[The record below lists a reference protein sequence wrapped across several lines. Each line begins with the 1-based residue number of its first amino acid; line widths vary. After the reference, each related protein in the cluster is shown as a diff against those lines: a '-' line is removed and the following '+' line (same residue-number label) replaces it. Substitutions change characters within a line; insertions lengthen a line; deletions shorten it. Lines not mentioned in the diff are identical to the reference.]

1 MNPLPAEKKVAVLGN
16 GGTACRVSEEF
27 LKRGFPVLL
36 VMPQETDANEVPQGT
51 ECMQG
56 AALGSVKGQVGDFS
70 LTIQVENKREEH
82 RAGFIVVA
90 YESVREPVYDILGMP
105 PHDRIW
111 SLSRLEKQL
120 ADDGFPEKYGKVL
133 FLDRLDGVNTVAG
146 SERLLNLVGT
156 LQEEYETA
164 CCLLTCQVKVASPGL
179 EMLYG
184 RIRDN
189 GCFVARTDLLS
200 LEVGSKGVRVRFDD
214 IVLDEVLNV
223 SGDLL
228 VVAERERPAPELERL
243 AEVLRLETDQEGYL
257 QGDNLLRVP
266 CLTNRRGVLVAGGSV
281 AGLSEWERAQNIPS
295 VVEEVSSLSEWLD
308 EVIPVEQIIYDRD
321 RCATCLTCFRV
332 CPHGAILFTD
342 KPHFQHLACQRC
354 GICTSLCPNEA
365 IELSGFEKPSFFER
379 LFPEKSAAEQA
390 GSTALTGF
398 VCQRSVDL
406 VRQYMEEDDPVFH
419 AVRWIE
425 VPCAGTLRSQ
435 YVLETLARPE
445 GADGVLVVSCH
456 RDNCRS
462 GDGTIRAANIVQQVK
477 GLLKTLEMDEGLVE
491 HILLAPNEGE
501 RLKREVTRIQGE
513 AKKSLTDRK

>member
-1 MNPLPAEKKVAVLGN
+1 MNPSSADKRVAVLGN
-16 GGTACRVSEEF
+16 GETASRIAEEF

-36 VMPQETDANEVPQGT
+36 IMPDDAGSTAIPA
-51 ECMQG
+51 G
-56 AALGSVKGQVGDFS
+56 AEHVIGGLLCSVRGQVGDFS
-70 LTIQVENKREEH
+70 LVLQVGDERGEH

-90 YESVREPVYDILGMP
+90 YESVGEPVYDILGEP

-111 SLSRLEKQL
+111 PLSRLERQV
-120 ADDGFPEKYGKVL
+120 ADGTYPAEKFGRVL
-133 FLDRLDGVNTVAG
+133 FLDRLDGLNTVAG
-146 SERLLNLVGT
+146 SERLLGQVAM
-156 LQEEYETA
+156 LQEEHDTP

-184 RIRDN
+184 RVRDG
-189 GCFVARTDLLS
+189 GCIVARTDAVS
-200 LEVGSKGVRVRFDD
+200 LEVDSNGMKARFDD
-214 IVLDEVLNV
+214 LVLEDTVSV

-228 VVAERERPAPELERL
+228 VVGEKERPAPELGKI
-243 AEVLRLETDQEGYL
+243 AEILGLETDYGGFL

-281 AGLSEWERAQNIPS
+281 GGLSTWERTQNIPA
-295 VVEEVSSLSEWLD
+295 VIEEVQSLSRWLD
-308 EVIPVEQIIYDRD
+308 EVIHSEQIVYDRD

-342 KPHFQHLACQRC
+342 KPNFLHLACQRC

-365 IELSGFEKPSFFER
+365 IELSGFEKPSLFKR
-379 LFPEKSAAEQA
+379 LFLVHPGPEQEGPADV
-390 GSTALTGF
+390 TGF
-398 VCQRSVDL
+398 VCQRSADL
-406 VRQYMEEDDPVFH
+406 VHQYLDQGDPVMG

-435 YVLETLARPE
+435 YVLETLARRE

-462 GDGTIRAANIVQQVK
+462 GDGTIRAGKIVRQVK
-477 GLLKTLEMDEGLVE
+477 TLLNTLGMDERSVE
-491 HILLAPNEGE
+491 HIPLAPNEPE
-501 RLKREVTRIQGE
+501 RLHREVERFQKRQ
-513 AKKSLTDRK
+513 KKA